1 MIIHMWRE
9 TSEDSAWLRTAR
21 SLTASAVRSLSHA
34 TVRTAL
40 GVAVAPSPHGR
51 GAPRA
56 QAMERSHGAAVR
68 FCNSKWSSCPR
79 VCTYSAAPYATW
91 TPRLRATRR
100 RRVEVRALVVELL
113 QCARREQAF
122 GARAVANARREGAG
136 VAGET
141 VERRTASRAVPRRH
155 FSRESAL
162 LSRRQ
167 LKHQPVSMKLC
178 AFTDA
183 PQLPGMV

>member
-113 QCARREQAF
+113 HALDVSKLLERVPLRAR
-122 GARAVANARREGAG
+122 
-136 VAGET
+136 GE
-141 VERRTASRAVPRRH
+141 
-155 FSRESAL
+155 
-162 LSRRQ
+162 
-167 LKHQPVSMKLC
+167 
-178 AFTDA
+178 
-183 PQLPGMV
+183 